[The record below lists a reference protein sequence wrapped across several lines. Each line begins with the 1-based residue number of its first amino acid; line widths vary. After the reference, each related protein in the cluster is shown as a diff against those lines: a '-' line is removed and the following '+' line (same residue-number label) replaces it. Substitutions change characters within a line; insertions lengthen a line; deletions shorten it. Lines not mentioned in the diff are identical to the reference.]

1 MTVVVQNFQKYSQV
15 NPVACGNFF
24 CSISSLFLLVTQV
37 KAKASSKKMQ
47 LQEVIQKI
55 KTQIKIFIYF
65 STKIANFSRSD
76 IDMFML

>member
-1 MTVVVQNFQKYSQV
+1 MLKKIIF
-15 NPVACGNFF
+15 G
-24 CSISSLFLLVTQV
+24 SISSLLLVIQV
-37 KAKASSKKMQ
+37 KTKAFCKKMQ

-76 IDMFML
+76 IDMFMLVQGFTANNEKQINKS

>member
-1 MTVVVQNFQKYSQV
+1 MLVEII
-15 NPVACGNFF
+15 F
-24 CSISSLFLLVTQV
+24 CSISSLLLLVTQV
-37 KAKASSKKMQ
+37 KTKASSKKMQ

-76 IDMFML
+76 IDMFMLVQGFTANNEKQINKS